1 MTNHYTLLYP
11 IGGGMF
17 GFAATAI
24 GAHFFK
30 LSHPYYYII
39 LGIVLFITSNHF
51 LYKLK
56 FNSYHSNGS
65 TITTILVFTSQIV
78 CMALYKMEY
87 MSWKWILGVVF
98 ILVGTVLLES
108 KPQAQ

>member
-1 MTNHYTLLYP
+1 MNSYLLLGYP
-11 IGGGMF
+11 ILAGFF

-30 LSHPYYYII
+30 LSHPYYYIG
-39 LGIVLFITSNHF
+39 LGILLFIISNHF

-65 TITTILVFTSQIV
+65 TVTTILIFTSQIIS
-78 CMALYKMEY
+78 MALYKMEDI
-87 MSWKWILGVVF
+87 SWKWAIGVMLIL
-98 ILVGTVLLES
+98 IGTVLLEPG
-108 KPQAQ
+108 KKIK